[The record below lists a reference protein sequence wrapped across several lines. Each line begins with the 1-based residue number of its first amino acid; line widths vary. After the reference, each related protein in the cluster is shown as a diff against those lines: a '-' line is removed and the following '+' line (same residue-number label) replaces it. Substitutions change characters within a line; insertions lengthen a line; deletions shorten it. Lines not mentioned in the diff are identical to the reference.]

1 VRKILTLGVVC
12 CSFLTALTSTRSL
25 PARPPGPAVAP
36 VPATP
41 MEPGVSKPPAR
52 APTPTINLEPLVEQ
66 LGDGDYRKRDEAA
79 QLLRAQGLAAL
90 PALRKALNHPDL
102 EVRRRVQELI
112 PAVEVAAIISPRR
125 INYKAAGKPL
135 TEVFNEINKQTG
147 LKVEFWQNN
156 PNVQRGYTFDF
167 RDVTFWEALDRIGR
181 ETGLVIQQGYG
192 DDRVRLQP
200 QNGYV
205 PYVVH
210 DGAFR
215 FVANNISQTRNVD
228 LSFIPKEAAPPR
240 RSDSLNFSFTTFVEP
255 RLAILGIS
263 DVNLTAAYDNEKNSL
278 LPAPQPPDIE
288 ERPWAGR
295 WGGMRRWSSGRYGNR
310 ASSVQSYL
318 QLNRVSD
325 KATAIK
331 VLRGTMALNLL
342 AEQKPVVISDAI
354 LTAKGKKA
362 TIDGTTI
369 NILDITE
376 QPNKQI
382 QLKLSI
388 TDDNK
393 DANDYSW
400 MNTMYQRLVLQDA
413 RGNAFNNYGTSWG
426 NSGPTHV
433 ELTMTFAPP
442 GMNKD
447 EKPVKLVF
455 YSWTTMVHQLDFE
468 FKDLPLP

>member
-1 VRKILTLGVVC
+1 VN
-12 CSFLTALTSTRSL
+12 TA
-25 PARPPGPAVAP
+25 GPN
-36 VPATP
+36 
-41 MEPGVSKPPAR
+41 GQKPPVTA
-52 APTPTINLEPLVEQ
+52 AVPSIDLEPWIEQ
-66 LGDGDYRKRDEAA
+66 LGDPDYRKRDQAV
-79 QLLRAQGLAAL
+79 QTLRAQGPAAL
-90 PALRKALNHPDL
+90 PALHKALNHPDL
-102 EVRRRVQELI
+102 EVRRRAQELI

-125 INYKAAGKPL
+125 INLKATGKPL
-135 TEVFNEINKQTG
+135 NEIFSEITKQTG

-156 PNVQRGYTFDF
+156 PNAAQAYTLDL
-167 RDVTFWEALDRIGR
+167 RNATFWEALDRIGR
-181 ETGLVIQQGYG
+181 DTGLVIQQGYG
-192 DDRVRLQP
+192 DERVRLQP

-215 FVANNISQTRNVD
+215 FVANNISQTRNID
-228 LSFIPKEAAPPR
+228 LSFIPKEAGPPR

-255 RLAILGIS
+255 RLAILGVS

-278 LPAPQPPDIE
+278 LPAQAPHNIE
-288 ERPWAGR
+288 EGGIQAGR
-295 WGGMRRWSSGRYGNR
+295 WGGGMRRWSSGRYGNR

-325 KATAIK
+325 KASAIK

-342 AEQKPVVISDAI
+342 AEQKPVVVSDKLA
-354 LTAKGKKA
+354 TAKGKKT
-362 TIDGTTI
+362 TIDTTTI
-369 NILDITE
+369 TIVDLIE

-388 TDDNK
+388 TDDNR

-400 MNTMYQRLVLQDA
+400 MNTMYQRLVLQDEK
-413 RGNAFNNYGTSWG
+413 GNPFNNYGTSWG

-447 EKPVKLVF
+447 EKPTKLVF